1 MGRLYILKMS
11 FLLNSIY
18 RFNIITIRF
27 PESYF
32 LDIDKL
38 RLKFPWKGKR
48 LRIAN
53 TVLRKKNKF
62 GELENPISR
71 LTIKLQ

>member
-1 MGRLYILKMS
+1 MS

-18 RFNIITIRF
+18 RFNIITIRI

-38 RLKFPWKGKR
+38 TLKFPWKGKR

-53 TVLRKKNKF
+53 KVLRKKNKV
-62 GELENPISR
+62 GELTLPNFR
-71 LTIKLQ
+71 THYQATIMRRMWYW